1 MFPPSL
7 VVFNDD
13 ETIPYNDPDN
23 IGNKTL
29 YMLICAKIHKYFQ
42 SAIK

>member
-13 ETIPYNDPDN
+13 ETIPYNDPDKQN
-23 IGNKTL
+23 FIHAHLCQDSQIFSKRNK
-29 YMLICAKIHKYFQ
+29 
-42 SAIK
+42 IK